1 MPVAGRAIPRPCLVH
16 DRLVT
21 MAARGWSG
29 VDWSAPGLLASVDA
43 GLDDHR

>member
-1 MPVAGRAIPRPCLVH
+1 MPVASRAIPRSCLVH

-21 MAARGWSG
+21 MAARGWSDI
-29 VDWSAPGLLASVDA
+29 DWSALGLPASVDA